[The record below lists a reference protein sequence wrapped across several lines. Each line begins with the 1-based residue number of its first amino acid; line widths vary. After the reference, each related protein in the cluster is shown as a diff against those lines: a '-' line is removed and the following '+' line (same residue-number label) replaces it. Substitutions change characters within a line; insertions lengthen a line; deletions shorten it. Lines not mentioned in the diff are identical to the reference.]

1 MSNLKPAVFLDRD
14 GVVNQVVFRN
24 GQPASPRTLEEFI
37 WVEGIQEAVMTL
49 KAASFYVLVITNQPD
64 IARNKLNPIVLKQ
77 ISEAIRQSLA
87 IDDIMVCPHDNSDR
101 CACRK
106 PRPGML
112 ISLAAQW
119 QIDLRRSW
127 IIGDSWKDMTAGKSA
142 GCQTI
147 LIDRQYNVG
156 TEADFKAANV
166 LDATNLILNLT
177 NRGDNLY
184 GIRHRVFS

>member
-14 GVVNQVVFRN
+14 GVVNQVIFRN
-24 GQPASPRTLEEFI
+24 GQPASPRTLKEFI
-37 WVEGIQEAVMTL
+37 LVEGIPKAVTKL
-49 KAASFYVLVITNQPD
+49 QDASFFVLVVTNQPD
-64 IARNKLNPIVLKQ
+64 IARKKLNPIVLEQ
-77 ISEAIRQSLA
+77 ISETIRQSLA
-87 IDDIMVCPHDNSDR
+87 INDIMVCPHDNSDN

-127 IIGDSWKDMTAGKSA
+127 IMGDSWKDMAAGKSA

-147 LIDRQYNVG
+147 LIDRHYNVG
-156 TEADFKAANV
+156 TEADFKAENV

-177 NRGDNLY
+177 SRGDNSH